1 MEVPFNAT
9 PSRCGSIP
17 SDDDVLNRSYPF
29 QCGDHPVGRF
39 REILRRPNRG
49 KCQRQNGH
57 RDSHSGHGQEQFCE
71 VEASGPQKC
80 GRILGGCAVCHSPI
94 FGRRSPSAK
103 SHGYVTIPNRGHSA
117 NLTKYLLGKMTSNAE
132 LGGADHLARQKLA
145 GLDFSSRARMADRSK
160 RRIIMN
166 GHAFHPKYCDA
177 LALFPWWRA
186 SLSIKNNLGAHG
198 GRDHSRN
205 SI

>member
-1 MEVPFNAT
+1 MRPNTGGMCGVPFANIWTA
-9 PSRCGSIP
+9 IA
-17 SDDDVLNRSYPF
+17 
-29 QCGDHPVGRF
+29 F
-39 REILRRPNRG
+39 RKVAWICDNP
-49 KCQRQNGH
+49 
-57 RDSHSGHGQEQFCE
+57 
-71 VEASGPQKC
+71 
-80 GRILGGCAVCHSPI
+80 
-94 FGRRSPSAK
+94 
-103 SHGYVTIPNRGHSA
+103 YRGHSA